1 MGKSKTFTVPIT
13 LASASPVPDAG
24 GADIIQWVNLEPDH
38 FLVEPKGTELEV
50 HAQVMPLSAGVKI
63 RFEMEADPGNRPPA
77 DLELAQRAGFPSLLG
92 LSGPA
97 SSIVAETNRYGHVSV
112 RFRFSSYGGDRFRVK
127 VSGDGISGGP
137 FYTPW
142 YVVWRVFWYEAHVM
156 DDAPDGT
163 SHDLPTTDMEAEM
176 AKAFIK
182 AVKVPVKKKVPYK
195 ETIAWESSW
204 ARDQLTERF
213 GAEHY
218 PHQISVMFGSRF
230 AKAKDESF
238 FRVVIGPTLVLWKVL
253 GALRKVTAGRFS
265 PFGTLQ
271 TSDWFVDVVV
281 TLVSGTGPSTT
292 VHLGADK
299 ATLKKRA
306 DGKYEVELDLSAVA
320 LAATVTQ
327 VSIELKVKGS
337 DEFGVAWG
345 NTPFLFIP
353 VGSVR
358 TGATWMP
365 ATATAPARETMAKA
379 IFLHE
384 VGHKV
389 LMVNSKSP
397 YHYLGDS
404 GVTNPGLGPHCMF
417 PDAGKKDHYDKTGT
431 HSCVMHHSAKYG
443 NSAFCAECGHWL
455 RYNGLTAQAVGW
467 EPGEGFWAEFRGA
480 LFGRRGPSAG

>member
-1 MGKSKTFTVPIT
+1 
-13 LASASPVPDAG
+13 
-24 GADIIQWVNLEPDH
+24 
-38 FLVEPKGTELEV
+38 
-50 HAQVMPLSAGVKI
+50 
-63 RFEMEADPGNRPPA
+63 
-77 DLELAQRAGFPSLLG
+77 
-92 LSGPA
+92 
-97 SSIVAETNRYGHVSV
+97 
-112 RFRFSSYGGDRFRVK
+112 
-127 VSGDGISGGP
+127 
-137 FYTPW
+137 
-142 YVVWRVFWYEAHVM
+142 
-156 DDAPDGT
+156 
-163 SHDLPTTDMEAEM
+163 
-176 AKAFIK
+176 
-182 AVKVPVKKKVPYK
+182 
-195 ETIAWESSW
+195 
-204 ARDQLTERF
+204 LTERF

-238 FRVVIGPTLVLWKVL
+238 FRAVIGPTLVLWKVL

-292 VHLGADK
+292 LHLGADK

-306 DGKYEVELDLSAVA
+306 DGKYEVELDLSSVA
-320 LAATVTQ
+320 LAASVTQ

-358 TGATWMP
+358 TGGTWTSISATSP
-365 ATATAPARETMAKA
+365 VRESMAKA

-397 YHYLGDS
+397 YHYLGDN

-417 PDAGKKDHYDKTGT
+417 PDAGKKDHYDATGT
-431 HSCVMHHSAKYG
+431 HGCVMHHSAMSG
-443 NSAFCAECGHWL
+443 NTAFCTECGHWL
-455 RYNGLTAQAVGW
+455 RYNGLTAQAVRW
-467 EPGEGFWAEFRGA
+467 EPGASFWDQFRGA
-480 LFGRRGPSAG
+480 LFGRRGPQAG